1 MKPIGILGGTFDPV
15 HNGHLRLALEALDT
29 LGLDQ
34 VRFVP
39 LSKPNHRADPTASVE
54 QRTAMLKAALVEE
67 PRLVLDDRE
76 LRRGGVSYT
85 VDTLQSLREEFPQS
99 PLALLLGADA
109 FVNLEQ
115 WDRWEQLLELG
126 HLVVAG
132 RPGHGLDLS
141 PVLDK
146 LHRERRND
154 DPKSLM
160 GALSG
165 KICHLFLP
173 SLSISSSAI
182 RNHITTGRSVRYLL
196 PDTVVAII
204 KQEGLYQNGR

>member
-29 LGLDQ
+29 LDLGE

-39 LSKPNHRADPTASVE
+39 LNKPNHRAEPSATVE
-54 QRTAMLKAALVEE
+54 QRRSLLEAALAEE
-67 PRLVLDDRE
+67 PDLVLDERE
-76 LRRGGVSYT
+76 LTRGGISYT
-85 VDTLQSLREEFPQS
+85 VETLQSLREEFPQT

-115 WDRWEQLLELG
+115 WERWEELLELT
-126 HLVVAG
+126 HVVVAG
-132 RPGHGLDLS
+132 RPGHGLDVS
-141 PVLDK
+141 PLLDK

-154 DPKSLM
+154 DPGSLV

-165 KICHLFLP
+165 RICHLFLP

-182 RNHITTGRSVRYLL
+182 RNHIITGRSVRYLL
-196 PDTVVAII
+196 PDAVVAII
-204 KQEGLYQNGR
+204 TQEGLYQNER